1 MHPLIINIMR
11 EKQVKVTIPI
21 GNKSSDL
28 PKETYSLRLDPIL
41 MAKIDELAKK
51 YNRNRANMIETMLK
65 QQLGFID
72 IMPTAIQA

>member
-1 MHPLIINIMR
+1 MR

-72 IMPTAIQA
+72 IMPTTIETPLLKS